1 MSEVAL
7 DMDFEPL
14 QRAAILM
21 LALGETDAARILKHL
36 EPREVQ
42 RLGTAMTE
50 LDGVQSRHIQAVMD
64 EFLETVNDQTGL
76 GIGTN
81 NYLQKLMVS
90 ALGED
95 RANVILER
103 IIGGNTQGLDKL
115 KWMDPRAIAD
125 FVLQEHPQIQ
135 AIVLSYLEPEQ
146 AALVLNFFPDSTTR
160 SDVLSRVASL
170 ESISPNALAELS
182 VVLEEQVNKASNRRF
197 AQLGGRRSAAEIL
210 NNVDSALNADL
221 LENIREK
228 DAELGDAIQEL
239 MFVFD
244 NLMAVDDRGIQTI
257 LREVSTDLLVL
268 ALKGADLPLQ
278 EKIFGNMSKR
288 AAELLRDDMEAK
300 GPVRLSEVEGAQKEI
315 LAVAR
320 KLADDG
326 EIMLGSGGEAMV

>member
-1 MSEVAL
+1 
-7 DMDFEPL
+7 
-14 QRAAILM
+14 
-21 LALGETDAARILKHL
+21 
-36 EPREVQ
+36 
-42 RLGTAMTE
+42 
-50 LDGVQSRHIQAVMD
+50 
-64 EFLETVNDQTGL
+64 
-76 GIGTN
+76 
-81 NYLQKLMVS
+81 
-90 ALGED
+90 
-95 RANVILER
+95 
-103 IIGGNTQGLDKL
+103 
-115 KWMDPRAIAD
+115 MDPRAIAD